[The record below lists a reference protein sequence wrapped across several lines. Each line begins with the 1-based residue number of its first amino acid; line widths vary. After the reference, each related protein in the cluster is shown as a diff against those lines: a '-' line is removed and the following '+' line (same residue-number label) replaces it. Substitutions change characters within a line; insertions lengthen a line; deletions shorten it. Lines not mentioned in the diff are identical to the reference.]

1 MPPNLESLWDD
12 ENFTVQSGV
21 IPRQASLSGG
31 DLGPGI
37 IYYPVDVGLTHRF
50 AGTVETLPSASSA
63 GLNFLWNTGNDT
75 EIFNP
80 HQSSST
86 FFRVA
91 LKPSPRLAA
100 ELPEDF
106 VGLASAALLL
116 DNWAEPF
123 KKSVREDIDAIHALI
138 KPLQSGETPDP
149 ESREVAILAKQD
161 LDVKLLW
168 SAREYIRR
176 SLFTLGYRTTT
187 LAAATPATGLINVIV
202 NTKDRANTDV
212 SGCQVRYVTRINH
225 RKPGSYQSF
234 SNFSTPTSEHLG
246 VGNYDMWAEKAQ
258 KKGSKHVVSI
268 ISASTT
274 QSVDLLAP

>member
-1 MPPNLESLWDD
+1 M
-12 ENFTVQSGV
+12 
-21 IPRQASLSGG
+21 
-31 DLGPGI
+31 
-37 IYYPVDVGLTHRF
+37 
-50 AGTVETLPSASSA
+50 
-63 GLNFLWNTGNDT
+63 
-75 EIFNP
+75 
-80 HQSSST
+80 
-86 FFRVA
+86 
-91 LKPSPRLAA
+91 
-100 ELPEDF
+100 
-106 VGLASAALLL
+106 
-116 DNWAEPF
+116 
-123 KKSVREDIDAIHALI
+123 
-138 KPLQSGETPDP
+138 
-149 ESREVAILAKQD
+149 
-161 LDVKLLW
+161 KLLW